1 MSGRAWN
8 HASAM
13 TRGRLLRRLAPAALV
28 AAGCEPILDIEG
40 SFFPAWMLC
49 IAVGIV
55 LAIAAR
61 RLLAA
66 LGLEPYLGPLVLV
79 YPSLALL
86 LTLAVWLVFFKA

>member
-1 MSGRAWN
+1 MGRVLTTPA
-8 HASAM
+8 A
-13 TRGRLLRRLAPAALV
+13 RGKLRARLAPAALL
-28 AAGCEPILDIEG
+28 AGGCEPIIDIEG

-49 IAVGIV
+49 IAAGVV
-55 LAIAAR
+55 LAIAGR

-86 LTLAVWLVFFKA
+86 LTLVVWLALFKE

>member
-1 MSGRAWN
+1 MIGRAWN

-13 TRGRLLRRLAPAALV
+13 TRGRLLRRLGPAALI
-28 AAGCEPILDIEG
+28 AAGCEPIIDVEG

-49 IAVGIV
+49 IGIGVV
-55 LAIAAR
+55 LAIAVR

-66 LGLEPYLGPLVLV
+66 LGLEPYLGPLVVV

-86 LTLAVWLVFFKA
+86 LTLVVWLVFFKA

>member
-1 MSGRAWN
+1 MARARSRW
-8 HASAM
+8 
-13 TRGRLLRRLAPAALV
+13 RGSLSSLAPLVLLAA
-28 AAGCEPILDIEG
+28 ACEPIVDIEG

-55 LAIAAR
+55 LTIVVR

-66 LGLEPYLGPLVLV
+66 LGLEPYLGPLALV

-86 LTLAVWLVFFKA
+86 LTLVVWLTLFKT